1 MMASQTTELATSG
14 SPFHAGASSLCMSI
28 STIRAV
34 AYLSGSFTGAFT
46 AVALIA
52 VRRGSWTSGSVL
64 VVAALVAGV
73 VAVGAEERAVQ
84 SERNAD

>member
-1 MMASQTTELATSG
+1 MTLSTT
-14 SPFHAGASSLCMSI
+14 
-28 STIRAV
+28 RAV

-52 VRRGSWTSGSVL
+52 VGRGNWTSGSVL

-84 SERNAD
+84 LDRNTD

>member
-1 MMASQTTELATSG
+1 MTLSTT
-14 SPFHAGASSLCMSI
+14 
-28 STIRAV
+28 RAV

-52 VRRGSWTSGSVL
+52 VQQGNWTSGSVL
-64 VVAALVAGV
+64 VIAALVTGV

-84 SERNAD
+84 LERNTD